1 MRTHG
6 PAPVRLR
13 WYYLESEVLPNRI
26 VAGATSHDSG
36 PYRHG
41 DSGGREVAEPYTIH
55 VFVVDGDPDGVKIVT
70 RQNWTGWGIAFP
82 RSLWPNISKRKEF
95 STPGVYI
102 LSGPGEGAADDL
114 PTVYV
119 GQGDEIPTRL
129 DLHYGN
135 KDFWDWGY
143 AFVSTGTALN
153 RAHTTRLEHALID
166 LAHEA
171 GQCHVDNTVHPKE
184 PKLAEWERADTRGFL
199 DEMLRILPL
208 LGMRVFEK
216 PAPVVT
222 ADVSVPRPTTDER
235 DTVVVPAQE
244 EGFQQVFIG
253 EDCWYAIRISGG
265 MLPRIKYIAA
275 YRTAPVSAITHYAP
289 VERIEPYGDAGKFKL
304 VFSEPAK
311 EIPQI
316 PYGDA
321 TPGTMQGPRYTN
333 LQRLLSA
340 SSVADLFGP
349 LPVNAPRPA
358 DAAP

>member
-1 MRTHG
+1 MAL
-6 PAPVRLR
+6 PPVRLR
-13 WYYLESEVLPNRI
+13 WYCLEGPSNRT
-26 VAGATSHDSG
+26 VAGAMSHDSG
-36 PYRHG
+36 PYQHG
-41 DSGGREVAEPYTIH
+41 DSGGCEVAEPYTIH
-55 VFVVDGDPDGVKIVT
+55 VFVVDGDPDGVKIVD

-82 RSLWPNISKRKEF
+82 RSLWPSISKRQEF
-95 STPGVYI
+95 STPGIYI

-119 GQGDEIPTRL
+119 GQGDEIRTRL
-129 DLHYGN
+129 ESHYGN

-143 AFVSTGTALN
+143 AFVSKGTALN
-153 RAHTTRLEHALID
+153 RAHTTWLEHALID

-171 GQCHVDNTVHPKE
+171 GQCHLDNTVHPKE

-199 DEMLRILPL
+199 GEMLRILPL
-208 LGMRVFEK
+208 LGVRVFEK

-222 ADVSVPRPTTDER
+222 VDVSTTQPTTDER

-275 YRTAPVSAITHYAP
+275 YRTAPLSAITHYAP
-289 VERIEPYGDAGKFKL
+289 VERIEPYGDAGKYKL

-349 LPVNAPRPA
+349 LPVDAPRPA